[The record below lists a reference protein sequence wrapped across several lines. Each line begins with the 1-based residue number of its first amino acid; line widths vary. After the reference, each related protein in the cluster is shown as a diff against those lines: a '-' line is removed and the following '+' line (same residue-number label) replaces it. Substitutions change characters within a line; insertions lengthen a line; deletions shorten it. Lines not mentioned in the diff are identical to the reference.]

1 MVAYGVMG
9 LICAAAFLV
18 ASPLVL
24 IGFFAWGVVLVVITA
39 LLAVHFRHGG

>member
-1 MVAYGVMG
+1 V
-9 LICAAAFLV
+9 AFLV

-39 LLAVHFRHGG
+39 LLTIHFRRSGR

>member
-1 MVAYGVMG
+1 

-24 IGFFAWGVVLVVITA
+24 IGFFAWGVVLVIITA
-39 LLAVHFRHGG
+39 LLAAYFRRAGRKERAVQA